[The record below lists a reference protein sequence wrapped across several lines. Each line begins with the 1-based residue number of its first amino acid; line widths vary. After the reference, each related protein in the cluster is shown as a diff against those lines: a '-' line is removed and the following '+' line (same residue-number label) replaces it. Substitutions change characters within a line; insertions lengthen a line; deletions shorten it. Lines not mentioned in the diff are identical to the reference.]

1 MPFVNKLQLK
11 GYPSLLNQTSMMES
25 YRRRLEEMV
34 TRGLQWIGH
43 LLTRDEYEPVQMAAF
58 YRVRE
63 EERNTYKEL
72 NFEGII
78 LVFVCR
84 SV

>member
-1 MPFVNKLQLK
+1 
-11 GYPSLLNQTSMMES
+11 
-25 YRRRLEEMV
+25 MV

-84 SV
+84 SVQNACVGFLNYQKCFLLAGLDPY